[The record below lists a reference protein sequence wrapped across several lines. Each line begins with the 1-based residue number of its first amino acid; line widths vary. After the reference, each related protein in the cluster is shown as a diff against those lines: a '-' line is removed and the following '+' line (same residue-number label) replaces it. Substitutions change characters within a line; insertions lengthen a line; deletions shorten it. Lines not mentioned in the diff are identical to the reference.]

1 MAKQIYIDENGN
13 ENLVSGTINNAS
25 LLPISSS
32 DTTNTKSY
40 IDSVKSD
47 VKELK
52 TLSQS
57 FTIAAN
63 SSITIQANSSRIM
76 CLLFGVSDSQYV
88 ASIAYLIGGYVT
100 ASRCV
105 VTNLSGL
112 TGVTINASSTTDM
125 KFVITNTQNF
135 SVSFSIYN
143 LIGSGFTQV

>member
-25 LLPISSS
+25 LLPIAANVPT
-32 DTTNTKSY
+32 DTKSY
-40 IDSVKSD
+40 VDEGLDKT
-47 VKELK
+47 KELK
-52 TLSQS
+52 SLSQS

-63 SSITIQANSSRIM
+63 SSITIEANSSRIM

-88 ASIAYLIGGYVT
+88 ASVAYLIGGYVT

-125 KFVITNTQNF
+125 KFVITNTQNL
-135 SVSFSIYN
+135 SVSFSVYN
-143 LIGSGFTQV
+143 LIGSGFTKV